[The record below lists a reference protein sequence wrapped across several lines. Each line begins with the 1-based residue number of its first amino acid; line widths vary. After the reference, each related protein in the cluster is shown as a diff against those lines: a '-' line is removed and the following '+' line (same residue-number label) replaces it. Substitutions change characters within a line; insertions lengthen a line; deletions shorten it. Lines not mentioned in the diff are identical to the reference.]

1 MLRIIKERLHQ
12 KYRTLDYP
20 RREPALS
27 PRYLGRPT
35 LTDVDCGDCRA
46 CFTACPAGA
55 LLPSPS
61 AASGPS
67 GQSCGARTP
76 LLDMGRCI
84 FAAPAARP
92 APKGPSTSAGST
104 VWPPSGGRL
113 CASRPCRPACP
124 LRHPRRRARPA
135 ITACSAVPLSCAR
148 SAPGAATPARPTAM
162 CWAPWCMIWAVSA
175 SNLRP
180 RRAMPT
186 VWWAPAR

>member
-84 FAAPAARP
+84 FCGACRAA
-92 APKGPSTSAGST
+92 
-104 VWPPSGGRL
+104 
-113 CASRPCRPACP
+113 
-124 LRHPRRRARPA
+124 
-135 ITACSAVPLSCAR
+135 
-148 SAPGAATPARPTAM
+148 
-162 CWAPWCMIWAVSA
+162 
-175 SNLRP
+175 
-180 RRAMPT
+180 
-186 VWWAPAR
+186 